1 MSQPPDRPETD
12 GPDTDLPEATGP
24 EGVRAQ
30 DGSADSA
37 SNPSGTADAAARPAN
52 RDGETIA
59 RTPMAPPPRWLRVS
73 AAPGVAPL
81 LLTLLALAMFLP
93 GFWLVPPLDRDEPRF
108 AQASKQMLET
118 GDYVDIRYQDSTRYK
133 KPVGIYWLQVASAKI
148 TGHGADAPI
157 WVYRL
162 PSLIGAVLAVLLTFW
177 TARAFTGPPVAFVAA
192 AFVAMAIVVGVEAR
206 LAKADAVLLASIVAA
221 QGALARCWLSVRV
234 KQSWALVFVFWTA
247 LAVSI
252 VIKGPVGVMVVG
264 LTILALVVFT
274 RRARWLLSLRPVP
287 GALYLLAL
295 VLPWFIA
302 IGVAT
307 DGGFYAEAIGRDM
320 LGKVGQG
327 QEGHGAPPGVHLAAM
342 FGTFWPMAALMLP
355 AAGPVFR
362 DRRTAVVQF
371 CLAWAVP
378 SWIVFELVATKLPH
392 YTMPLLPALAILT
405 AYGVARSADVS
416 PRRVLVWIAALLLG
430 LVPIGLLIA
439 SIAAPLYLGAAPSPA
454 GVVLCAFAA
463 PLGFFAARHLVRSR
477 DLIGTV
483 PRAGATALLIYVA
496 VWGFV
501 FPALSPIWI
510 SSRLT
515 QAVAEVSQCADPE
528 VMSVG
533 FNEPSFVF
541 LNGTAT
547 RLAAPDA
554 AVPWMQGEGCRILAI
569 DAPYEAAF
577 LERAAQDGVAVS
589 LGGRVAGV
597 NINGGRTLDIGLYRK
612 TEN

>member
-1 MSQPPDRPETD
+1 MT
-12 GPDTDLPEATGP
+12 
-24 EGVRAQ
+24 
-30 DGSADSA
+30 
-37 SNPSGTADAAARPAN
+37 
-52 RDGETIA
+52 
-59 RTPMAPPPRWLRVS
+59 PPPRWLRAAS
-73 AAPGVAPL
+73 APGVAPL

-118 GDYVDIRYQDSTRYK
+118 GDYVDIRYQEATRHK
-133 KPVGIYWLQVASAKI
+133 KPVGIYWLQVAAAKI
-148 TGHGADAPI
+148 TGFEADAPI

-177 TARAFTGPPVAFVAA
+177 TARAFTGPPVAFIAA

-221 QGALARCWLSVRV
+221 QGALARCWLSARA
-234 KQSWALVFVFWTA
+234 KQSWGLVFVFWTA

-264 LTILALVVFT
+264 LTILTLVVFT
-274 RRARWLLSLRPVP
+274 RRARWLSSLRPIP
-287 GALYLLAL
+287 GALYLLVL
-295 VLPWFIA
+295 VLPWFVA
-302 IGVAT
+302 IGIAT

-355 AAGPVFR
+355 AAGAVIR

-405 AYGVARSADVS
+405 AYGVARAADMP
-416 PRRVLVWIAALLLG
+416 PRRVLVWIAAALLALVPLG
-430 LVPIGLLIA
+430 LLVA

-463 PLGFFAARHLVRSR
+463 PAGFFTARFLVRTR
-477 DLIGTV
+477 NLLGTV

-541 LNGTAT
+541 LNGTDT

-554 AVPWMQGEGCRILAI
+554 AVPWMQGAGCRILVI

-577 LERAAQDGVAVS
+577 VERAARDGVSVTLA
-589 LGGRVAGV
+589 GRVAGV
-597 NINGGRTLDIGLYRK
+597 NINGGRTLDIGIYRK